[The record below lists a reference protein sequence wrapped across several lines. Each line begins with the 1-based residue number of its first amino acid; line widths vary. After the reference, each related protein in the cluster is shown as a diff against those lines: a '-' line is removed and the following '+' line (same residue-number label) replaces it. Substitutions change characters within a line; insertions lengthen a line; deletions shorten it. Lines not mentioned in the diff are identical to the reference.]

1 MDVCIYHIAEIF
13 LFEYYENPS
22 DYTVIP
28 KERLEELRKKAGEE
42 MKRGGYVAALQNYDK
57 AQELNPADAE
67 VRLSRIRCCYHL
79 GRLEEMHEETLR
91 LYPYAC
97 TRQELAAYYRW
108 LGCWYLEKYQP
119 ELSECVYRYS
129 TLFAP
134 SEQAEEE
141 IRYLEK
147 ALGKK
152 MPAYPLAEMQDKLR
166 EAGIPLHA
174 SDVTMAL
181 LVKAGE
187 EAETRRLWQQA
198 LDCYRMVFDLTQD
211 EEIGR
216 RIRRLS

>member
-28 KERLEELRKKAGEE
+28 KNRLEELKEKAEEE

-57 AQELNPADAE
+57 VQELNPADAE

-79 GRLEEMHEETLR
+79 GQLEEMHEETLR

-119 ELSECVYRYS
+119 EISECVYRYS
-129 TLFAP
+129 TLFVP

-141 IRYLEK
+141 ICYLEK

-152 MPAYPLAEMQDKLR
+152 MPAYSLAEIQEKLR
-166 EAGIPLHA
+166 KAGIPLQA
-174 SDVTMAL
+174 SNVTMAL

-187 EAETRRLWQQA
+187 EAETRKLWQQA

-216 RIRRLS
+216 RIRRLL